1 MEQELLTL
9 KCFIGKVRKN
19 SLIWERKGF
28 FLTAVIWSQKYW
40 ENITGST
47 VLFLCSSL
55 GANFWP
61 LDVMSD
67 TLRSLLRCNEINI
80 CYIDIYSPRV
90 KATASLEAGIWF
102 VRHAER
108 KALQLL
114 SCPSATFGAL
124 ASYRLVLSFQWMA
137 GMSRSGVMFMER
149 SITRRDGQ
157 KEVIGRNNKALDCG
171 GRAHEN
177 SLRFLL
183 VRFELKFCFLFCC
196 FQ

>member
-9 KCFIGKVRKN
+9 KCFIGKVRKI

-55 GANFWP
+55 GTDFWP

-80 CYIDIYSPRV
+80 CYIYSPRV
-90 KATASLEAGIWF
+90 KVTASLEAGIWL
-102 VRHAER
+102 VRRAER

-114 SCPSATFGAL
+114 WRPSATCGAL

-137 GMSRSGVMFMER
+137 GTSRSGVTFTER
-149 SITRRDGQ
+149 SLTRRDGQ

-177 SLRFLL
+177 SLHFLL